1 MPIVSSLHVVQL
13 VDNNIQDVEFGL
25 QEDLVELH
33 HQIILQMLKT
43 GYSSKHDAQI
53 SIPLDQFLV

>member
-43 GYSSKHDAQI
+43 GYSSKHDARI
-53 SIPLDQFLV
+53 SIPLDQFLI